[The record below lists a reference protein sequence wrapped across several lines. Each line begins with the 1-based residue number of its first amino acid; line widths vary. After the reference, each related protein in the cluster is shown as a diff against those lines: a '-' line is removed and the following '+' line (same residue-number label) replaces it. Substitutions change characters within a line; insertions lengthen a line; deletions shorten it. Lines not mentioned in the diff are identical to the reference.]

1 MKASR
6 SQGFPLNLE
15 QTTNTECLPQK
26 VEWLIIMAAC
36 FHLVPSAS
44 GSCFLK
50 TAVTGE
56 LTCERAHRLQ
66 LHIKRLADALIPAQW
81 ERVHERPRR
90 PWILW
95 SSSNAK
101 LYNRWRED
109 GETTSQQKGT
119 WQSRSAGSRIQM
131 NRADHLSAT
140 CLSSHACIRCCRLCI
155 TFQAFYRTNQA
166 CAGTLKGSSSFS
178 PASV

>member
-90 PWILW
+90 PWVLW
-95 SSSNAK
+95 SSSKSK

-109 GETTSQQKGT
+109 GETTSQQLL
-119 WQSRSAGSRIQM
+119 SRIAGFRIQR
-131 NRADHLSAT
+131 NRADHLCNLFEQPCLQTLLQAPYHISGILSNKSGSWRSIERQQLL
-140 CLSSHACIRCCRLCI
+140 LSS
-155 TFQAFYRTNQA
+155 
-166 CAGTLKGSSSFS
+166 
-178 PASV
+178 

>member
-90 PWILW
+90 QWVLW
-95 SSSNAK
+95 SSSKSK

-109 GETTSQQKGT
+109 GETTSQQS
-119 WQSRSAGSRIQM
+119 QSRSAGSRIQM
-131 NRADHLSAT
+131 NRADHLCNLFEQPCLQTLLQALYRISGILLNKSGSWRSIKRQQLL
-140 CLSSHACIRCCRLCI
+140 LSS
-155 TFQAFYRTNQA
+155 
-166 CAGTLKGSSSFS
+166 
-178 PASV
+178 

>member
-56 LTCERAHRLQ
+56 LTCERAHRLH

-95 SSSNAK
+95 SSSKSK

-119 WQSRSAGSRIQM
+119 LEPQRWLSDPNEPSWSPLQPVWAAMFAGSVSLYRISGILLNKSGSWRNIKREQ
-131 NRADHLSAT
+131 LL
-140 CLSSHACIRCCRLCI
+140 LSS
-155 TFQAFYRTNQA
+155 
-166 CAGTLKGSSSFS
+166 
-178 PASV
+178 

>member
-90 PWILW
+90 PWVLW
-95 SSSNAK
+95 SSSKSK

-109 GETTSQQKGT
+109 GETTSQQS
-119 WQSRSAGSRIQM
+119 QSRSAGSRIQM
-131 NRADHLSAT
+131 NRADHL
-140 CLSSHACIRCCRLCI
+140 CNQLSSHVCRRCCRLSI
-155 TFQAFYRTNQA
+155 AFQAFYWTNRA
-166 CAGTLKGSSSFS
+166 AGGALKGSSSFS